1 MSISTKIAT
10 YWNQRSPREKVIGV
24 VAIAFLA
31 VTVVYPSLIVPIG
44 EAFSEQSR
52 KLRELKNTYSVTPDI
67 LERYSKLVARRK
79 DIDSFYSKVDLS
91 SEPLSYLESLLK
103 DTAQAGGTYNVT
115 PRDGVQLGG
124 KYSHKFFVVNF
135 QTASYE
141 NLVAFLK
148 ALTSGKQPMLI
159 SQINL
164 EKRAGG
170 ENLNVQLEV
179 SGFESMAKK

>member
-1 MSISTKIAT
+1 MKSKIAT
-10 YWNQRSPREKVIGV
+10 FWKQRTPREKVIGS
-24 VAIAFLA
+24 VAALFIG
-31 VTVVYPSLIVPIG
+31 VTVIYPALVAPVQD
-44 EAFSEQSR
+44 AFSEQSR
-52 KLRELKNTYSVTPDI
+52 KLRELRNTYSVTPDI

-79 DIDSFYSKVDLS
+79 DIDAFYSKVDLS
-91 SEPLSYLESLLK
+91 SEPLSYLEGLLK
-103 DTAQAGGTYNVT
+103 ESAQATGAYNVT

-124 KYSHKFFVVNF
+124 KYAHKFFMVNF

-164 EKRAGG
+164 EKRSGG
-170 ENLNVQLEV
+170 ETLNVQLEV
-179 SGFESMAKK
+179 SGFESIAKK